1 MSYGAAAGRD
11 DSAVLPVLDIAGDTD
26 PVVAVSLSTELD
38 EACRGIGFFAVTGHD
53 VQPWLADGVL
63 DAARQFFAQP
73 IEAKRRI
80 AIEQSDHHRGYA
92 GIEGELLQPGLK
104 ADLKETLDFGVE
116 RSPDDPELSPLE
128 GPNQWPD
135 LTGFRHTVE
144 RYQAAVLQAAQ
155 RVLRLVAAALA
166 LDADFFDTRLR
177 RPLVGT
183 RLIRYPGVESGS
195 ADQATPDQLG
205 CGAHSDYGCITLL
218 HTDGTPGLQLRAVNG
233 EWHDVIAPPGSF
245 IVNLG
250 DMLARWTNDR
260 YRATV
265 HRVQSPVGCA
275 RYSVPTFVNPSYD
288 TAVECL
294 PSCLAAGERPK
305 YPPTTSGAYLA
316 SRFDETFTY
325 RR

>member
-1 MSYGAAAGRD
+1 MASSVPR
-11 DSAVLPVLDIAGDTD
+11 
-26 PVVAVSLSTELD
+26 
-38 EACRGIGFFAVTGHD
+38 
-53 VQPWLADGVL
+53 
-63 DAARQFFAQP
+63 
-73 IEAKRRI
+73 
-80 AIEQSDHHRGYA
+80 
-92 GIEGELLQPGLK
+92 
-104 ADLKETLDFGVE
+104 
-116 RSPDDPELSPLE
+116 DDPELSPLE

-233 EWHDVIAPPGSF
+233 EWRDVIAPPGSF